1 MVVYRLSK
9 LVIKTISLYFFY
21 IHSTAQIL
29 NNVEISSD
37 NKKARKYFEG
47 SMKFMNTLNVV
58 LDRLTG
64 RVRIL
69 AEEAIYN
76 ANFTQIYGIVLL
88 GFVMILSPILVILA
102 KNAITSIQV

>member
-1 MVVYRLSK
+1 M
-9 LVIKTISLYFFY
+9 
-21 IHSTAQIL
+21 
-29 NNVEISSD
+29 EISGD

-64 RVRIL
+64 RVKIL

>member
-9 LVIKTISLYFFY
+9 LVIKTLSLCFFY

>member
-1 MVVYRLSK
+1 M
-9 LVIKTISLYFFY
+9 
-21 IHSTAQIL
+21 
-29 NNVEISSD
+29 EIASD
-37 NKKARKYFEG
+37 NKKAQRYFEG
-47 SMKFMNTLNVV
+47 SMKFMKTLNVV
-58 LDRLTG
+58 LDKLTG

-76 ANFTQIYGIVLL
+76 ANFTQIYGVVLL

>member
-1 MVVYRLSK
+1 M
-9 LVIKTISLYFFY
+9 
-21 IHSTAQIL
+21 
-29 NNVEISSD
+29 EISSD

-64 RVRIL
+64 RVKIL

>member
-1 MVVYRLSK
+1 M
-9 LVIKTISLYFFY
+9 
-21 IHSTAQIL
+21 
-29 NNVEISSD
+29 EISSD

-64 RVRIL
+64 RVKIL

-102 KNAITSIQV
+102 KNAITSIQVC

>member
-1 MVVYRLSK
+1 
-9 LVIKTISLYFFY
+9 
-21 IHSTAQIL
+21 
-29 NNVEISSD
+29 
-37 NKKARKYFEG
+37 
-47 SMKFMNTLNVV
+47 MNTLNVV

-64 RVRIL
+64 RVKIL